1 MPRPPVRSDGVPRR
15 RRARRKGVAI
25 FTVCAVALLAV
36 AGYFA
41 YSAYQHVTPFL
52 IPAGCQAGQGTSTV
66 SLDPQQASIAATIA
80 GVAAAEQL
88 PARAVTIAYATA
100 MQESHMH
107 NLNYGDLDSVG
118 VFQQRPSEGW
128 GTTSQLEN
136 PVYATTK
143 FFGALTKVR
152 GYLDMPVDQAA
163 QAVQHSADGSA
174 YSQYDLMANSLT
186 SAFTGQSPRAV
197 WCWPGPGPQPQPN
210 LSAVGP
216 GLAAVFGTPAA
227 GRPVTSLSMFRSA
240 KSTTVAVRVQPAEA
254 WAVASWL
261 VSEAAAYGVRDVH
274 YGGYKWTAQAGTKG
288 WQPETGTANTE
299 SATSGSI
306 LLH

>member
-1 MPRPPVRSDGVPRR
+1 
-15 RRARRKGVAI
+15 
-25 FTVCAVALLAV
+25 
-36 AGYFA
+36 
-41 YSAYQHVTPFL
+41 
-52 IPAGCQAGQGTSTV
+52 
-66 SLDPQQASIAATIA
+66 
-80 GVAAAEQL
+80 
-88 PARAVTIAYATA
+88 
-100 MQESHMH
+100 
-107 NLNYGDLDSVG
+107 
-118 VFQQRPSEGW
+118 
-128 GTTSQLEN
+128 
-136 PVYATTK
+136 
-143 FFGALTKVR
+143 
-152 GYLDMPVDQAA
+152 VDQAA

-240 KSTTVAVRVQPAEA
+240 KSTTVDVRVQPAQA

-261 VSEAAAYGVRDVH
+261 VSEAAAYGIRDVH
-274 YGGYKWTAQAGTKG
+274 YGGYQWTARAGTKG
-288 WQPETGTANTE
+288 WQPETGTA
-299 SATSGSI
+299 SADSAASGSI